1 MSSNNYVVLNP
12 YVFDPHFTLDE
23 LSLIRLHPTHITA
36 DSPALPT
43 PTYARTTINSHLTT
57 LTRPTAAAAAPHDY
71 ESDTETLVLDAD
83 ILERHP
89 TTHVIG
95 ECGRRGCRISYGCI
109 FCAGDS
115 SGRSWDRSLDPT
127 PRTHFRNA
135 VAMALGGAVPSEGV
149 GESGEV
155 GGERGE
161 GYPTH
166 LQRMEGPIK
175 RGRKPGSGVASWVG
189 QGPRIKYC
197 KRRAEVEQKVDD
209 AVPGSEGTIVVKKPH
224 KSKAQLAA
232 LERRRRAPVR
242 KKG

>member
-12 YVFDPHFTLDE
+12 YVFDPHFTPED
-23 LSLIRLHPTHITA
+23 LSVVRLHPTHITA
-36 DSPALPT
+36 DAPVFPMPS
-43 PTYARTTINSHLTT
+43 YARTTINSHLTT
-57 LTRPTAAAAAPHDY
+57 LTLSTAATAPAAPHDY
-71 ESDTETLVLDAD
+71 ESETETLVLDAD

-95 ECGRRGCRISYGCI
+95 ECGRRGCRITYGCTACTGE
-109 FCAGDS
+109 FAGR
-115 SGRSWDRSLDPT
+115 GGWDRSLDPT

-135 VAMALGGAVPSEGV
+135 VAMALGEEGAVAVMGEGRAE
-149 GESGEV
+149 G
-155 GGERGE
+155 RGE

-166 LQRMEGPIK
+166 LQRFEEPVTVK
-175 RGRKPGSGVASWVG
+175 RGRRGGGVG

-197 KRRAEVEQKVDD
+197 KRRAEVEPKGDD
-209 AVPGSEGTIVVKKPH
+209 AAAAESEGTIVVKKPH

-232 LERRRRAPVR
+232 LERKRRAPVR

>member
-1 MSSNNYVVLNP
+1 
-12 YVFDPHFTLDE
+12 T
-23 LSLIRLHPTHITA
+23 IT
-36 DSPALPT
+36 P
-43 PTYARTTINSHLTT
+43 
-57 LTRPTAAAAAPHDY
+57 AAAAPHDY

-95 ECGRRGCRISYGCI
+95 ECGRRGCRITYGCI
-109 FCAGDS
+109 FCTGEYAG
-115 SGRSWDRSLDPT
+115 RAWDRSQDPT

-135 VAMALGGAVPSEGV
+135 VAMALGEGAVVGGGDGGGGEG
-149 GESGEV
+149 

-166 LQRMEGPIK
+166 LQRMEGPLK
-175 RGRKPGSGVASWVG
+175 RGKKPGSGMSGGGGGGVG
-189 QGPRIKYC
+189 HGPRIKYC
-197 KRRAEVEQKVDD
+197 KRRVEVEPKVDD
-209 AVPGSEGTIVVKKPH
+209 AAAGSEGTIVVRKPH

-232 LERRRRAPVR
+232 LERKRRAPVR